1 MIVPTLSMA
10 DKEFEAY
17 LKKLGGNIK
26 RIRESKNISQVD
38 LANACEFEKSNMRRI
53 EAGNTNVT
61 AKTLYKI
68 AKALE
73 VTIAELVNV

>member
-1 MIVPTLSMA
+1 MA
-10 DKEFEAY
+10 DNEFETY

-38 LANACEFEKSNMRRI
+38 LANACEFEKPNMRRI

-73 VTIAELVNV
+73 VSITELVNV

>member
-1 MIVPTLSMA
+1 MSEL
-10 DKEFEAY
+10 EFEAY
-17 LKKLGGNIK
+17 LKGIGNNIK
-26 RIRESKNISQVD
+26 TIRQSKGMSQVA
-38 LANACEFEKSNMRRI
+38 LANACEIEKPNMRRI

-73 VTIAELVNV
+73 VTVPDLMK